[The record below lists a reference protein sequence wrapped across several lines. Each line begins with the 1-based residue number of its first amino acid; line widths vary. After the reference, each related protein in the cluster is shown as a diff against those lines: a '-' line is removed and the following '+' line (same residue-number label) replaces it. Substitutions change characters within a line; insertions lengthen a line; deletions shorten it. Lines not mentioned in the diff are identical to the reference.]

1 MKITEKKLRK
11 IIRDT
16 ISEVVTPD
24 YMYSDDAR
32 GSADP
37 NAYNPNPVFKG
48 FNPEDV
54 EQQDLVRAPQSLGS
68 STGAGYGPRASQ
80 SLGSSMGAGYGR
92 AAQAPGQASA
102 GSQAF
107 DSGEAVEQVD
117 VDFVMDSQV
126 LRGQPGN
133 IDRSSLTS
141 GDIYT
146 VAAGDTVL
154 DDLSRNYQLNATRDT
169 LTYARGIIDALS
181 NSGIIRSIDGGV
193 EMEDLDFIGVRGRES
208 GKVYTLSDWISS
220 KKSGQIGMHESK
232 KRRRVRR

>member
-11 IIRDT
+11 IIRET
-16 ISEVVTPD
+16 ISEIVTPD

-54 EQQDLVRAPQSLGS
+54 EQQDLIRAPQSLGS
-68 STGAGYGPRASQ
+68 STGAGYGI
-80 SLGSSMGAGYGR
+80 
-92 AAQAPGQASA
+92 AAQAPGQAPA
-102 GSQAF
+102 ESQAF
-107 DSGEAVEQVD
+107 DSGDVVDQVD

-146 VAAGDTVL
+146 VAAGDKVL
-154 DDLSRNYQLNATRDT
+154 DDLSQNYQLNSTRDT
-169 LTYARGIIDALS
+169 LTYARGIIDALTS
-181 NSGIIRSIDGGV
+181 SGIIRSIDGSV

-208 GKVYTLSDWISS
+208 GTVYTLSDWINS
-220 KKSGQIGMHESK
+220 KKSGQIGMNESRK
-232 KRRRVRR
+232 NKRARR